1 MPPLQIDN
9 RHRHRRGVW
18 GGGAT
23 RANFPIRIDAAV
35 VVVVALQGRVNFDL
49 RRVDPATRVGRT
61 MGRCQKGAAGDQLI
75 GPLVS
80 ASAPQGGANEQLRP
94 SRTGHSV
101 GPSITGAPL
110 RHLLIVIDHC
120 SSRPCQM
127 FQTLIRWANL
137 IGRLASSTLALIRIF
152 RAVGGP
158 IRLLDC

>member
-1 MPPLQIDN
+1 
-9 RHRHRRGVW
+9 
-18 GGGAT
+18 
-23 RANFPIRIDAAV
+23 
-35 VVVVALQGRVNFDL
+35 
-49 RRVDPATRVGRT
+49 